1 MAERDILARERTLMA
16 KERTMLS
23 YVRTGI
29 AFVGLGLILLR
40 FFPIS
45 LWVVLDATLII
56 LGLGMMAKGLRDFQ
70 RAKSEEE
77 ELEREF
83 GPPAS

>member
-1 MAERDILARERTLMA
+1 MAERGILAKERTLMA

-40 FFPIS
+40 FFPPS
-45 LWVVLDATLII
+45 LWVVVDVSLI
-56 LGLGMMAKGLRDFQ
+56 LVGLGMIAKGMYDYR
-70 RAKSEEE
+70 RVKREEE
-77 ELEREF
+77 ELEL
-83 GPPAS
+83 G

>member
-29 AFVGLGLILLR
+29 ALVGLGLILIR
-40 FFPIS
+40 FFPPS
-45 LWVVLDATLII
+45 LWVVVDVALIL
-56 LGLGMMAKGLRDFQ
+56 LGLGMIARGMYDYRK
-70 RAKSEEE
+70 AKSEEE
-77 ELEREF
+77 ELEL
-83 GPPAS
+83 GSNAT